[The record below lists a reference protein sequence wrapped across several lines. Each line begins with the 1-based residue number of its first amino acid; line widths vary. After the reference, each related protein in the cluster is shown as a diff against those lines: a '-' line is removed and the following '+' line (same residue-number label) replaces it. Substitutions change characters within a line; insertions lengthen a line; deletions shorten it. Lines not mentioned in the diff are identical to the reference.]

1 MAEAGAGRPKRV
13 VLTGYVII
21 LLTLQ
26 ALYFKVGLLKGRVH
40 RDLQGLPTE
49 GYCICIYSLPNTRPF
64 FELWVHKQKPR
75 PPAGIDVFVISV
87 CRELWATYGK
97 SYLFSSDEHMLKV
110 ASKLAINTAILK
122 RLKSCPLNRQAKYI
136 PHSHHPTYSS
146 DSLSVFGV
154 KAQAILSCPYLSL

>member
-1 MAEAGAGRPKRV
+1 MV
-13 VLTGYVII
+13 ITGYVIM

-26 ALYFKVGLLKGRVH
+26 ASYFKVGLLKGRVH

-49 GYCICIYSLPNTRPF
+49 GYCICIYSLTNTRPF

-110 ASKLAINTAILK
+110 ASKLAINTCNPEEIKKLPFESPSQIYPS
-122 RLKSCPLNRQAKYI
+122 LPP
-136 PHSHHPTYSS
+136 PHIF
-146 DSLSVFGV
+146 L
-154 KAQAILSCPYLSL
+154 